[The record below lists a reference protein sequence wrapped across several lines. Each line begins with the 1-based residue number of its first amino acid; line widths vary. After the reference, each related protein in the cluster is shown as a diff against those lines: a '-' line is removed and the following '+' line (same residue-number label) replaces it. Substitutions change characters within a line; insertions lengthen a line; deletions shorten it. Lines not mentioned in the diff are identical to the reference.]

1 MLTLD
6 VQHACSAPQNW
17 SLPDD
22 GVIASWIETALQHLH
37 LADKELTL
45 RFVDNEESQAL
56 NAQYRGKDKP
66 TNVLSFPFECPPNV
80 PLNLIGDLVIAVPV
94 VTTEAE
100 QQGKPYHHHLAHLV
114 IHGTLHL
121 LGYDHIEDEEAEQM
135 ENLERALLAK
145 LGIDDPY
152 QDD

>member
-1 MLTLD
+1 
-6 VQHACSAPQNW
+6 
-17 SLPDD
+17 
-22 GVIASWIETALQHLH
+22 
-37 LADKELTL
+37 
-45 RFVDNEESQAL
+45 
-56 NAQYRGKDKP
+56 
-66 TNVLSFPFECPPNV
+66 
-80 PLNLIGDLVIAVPV
+80 VIAVPV
-94 VTTEAE
+94 VTMEAE

-121 LGYDHIEDEEAEQM
+121 LGYDHIEDEEAEEM

>member
-6 VQHACSAPQNW
+6 VQLACTTPTQW

-22 GVIASWIETALQHLH
+22 ALMATWIETVLTTLNVT
-37 LADKELTL
+37 DKELTV
-45 RFVDNEESQAL
+45 RFVDNDESQTL

-66 TNVLSFPFECPPNV
+66 TNVLSFPFECPPNI
-80 PLNLIGDLVIAVPV
+80 PINLIGDLVIAVPV
-94 VTTEAE
+94 VTQEAE
-100 QQGKPYHHHLAHLV
+100 QQDKPYLHHLAHLV
-114 IHGTLHL
+114 VHGTLHL
-121 LGYDHIEDEEAEQM
+121 LGYDHIEDEEAEEM
-135 ENLERALLAK
+135 ENLERAILTK